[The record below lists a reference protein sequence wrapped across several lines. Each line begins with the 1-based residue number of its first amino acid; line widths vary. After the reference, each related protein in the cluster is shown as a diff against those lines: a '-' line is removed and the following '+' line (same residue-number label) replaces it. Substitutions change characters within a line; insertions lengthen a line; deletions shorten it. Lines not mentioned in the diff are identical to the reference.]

1 MKISNILNPIRVY
14 EKRRWIWPKLKW
26 LASDS
31 FDRLGVPRDGNEL
44 RLWRLRNRHLGR
56 RAFVIGNGPSL
67 RIEDLDRLE
76 RGGEITFAANK
87 IFLAFDQ
94 TDWRPTYYGAEDI
107 LMFQEPKTWAA
118 IQAVPS
124 IKLLPQYADNLV
136 PRIPGAI
143 YYRHNYED
151 RYPALPEF
159 STDAYRY
166 VWGGNTVLYIMLQ
179 FAYFTGIREVYL
191 LGVDSNYTTPKEV
204 VPGIKAG
211 NFDFY
216 RVAEEKNHFHPD
228 YLRPGD
234 IMGDPG
240 VHYHRKSFEA
250 ARRAFEADGR
260 RIFNATRGG
269 QLELFPRVD
278 FDSIV
283 PQLIHAK

>member
-1 MKISNILNPIRVY
+1 MKFTNALNPVHIY
-14 EKRRWIWPKLKW
+14 KKRRWIWPNLKR

-56 RAFVIGNGPSL
+56 RAFIIGNGPSL
-67 RIEDLDRLE
+67 RIEDLDRLK
-76 RGGEITFAANK
+76 GEISFACNK

-107 LMFQEPKTWAA
+107 LMFQKPDSRST
-118 IQAVPS
+118 IQSLPS
-124 IKLLPQYADNLV
+124 IKLLPDYADYYV
-136 PRIPGAI
+136 GRIPGTL
-143 YYRHNYED
+143 YYRHGYED
-151 RYPALPEF
+151 RYPELPAF
-159 STDAYRY
+159 STDAYRR

-179 FAYFTGIREVYL
+179 FAYYVGIREVYL
-191 LGVDSNYTTPKEV
+191 LGVDSNYTTPKERV
-204 VPGIKAG
+204 KDTGG
-211 NFDFY
+211 SSFDMF
-216 RVAEEKNHFHPD
+216 RVAGEHNHFHPD

-234 IMGDPG
+234 LMCDPN
-240 VHYHRKSFEA
+240 VHRHLKSFESA
-250 ARRAFEADGR
+250 GRAFESAGR

-283 PQLIHAK
+283 PRPNPAK